1 MGTRI
6 AIRNFRM
13 TRFVG
18 ILAAGLL
25 CSGVISQLSAATA
38 GGVARFQFKERG
50 LRGYQVEVGGA
61 NAGKQSA
68 PGGEWIK
75 AWRDGAED
83 NPCQIGSRVVLR
95 LKAPDRIGELVNG
108 RPLTLEANILDDF
121 FVLRAPS
128 ALAAIQQAQE
138 LAGVE
143 GVLASYPEMRRP
155 IARHFVY
162 APEPDDPY
170 FSTENTSGV
179 VGQWHLENR
188 DGPGLRA
195 GIDLN
200 VRSAW
205 PLTRGEGV
213 VVAVVDD
220 GVELAHPDFVDIGVA
235 GLHFNFNND
244 APGGLPA
251 SSLQDHG
258 TAVAGLIVAEG
269 NNGAGVSGVAPGA
282 QFASWPIFDSR
293 DFIASDLL
301 LAKAFGYESNRIA
314 VQNHSWGNASVN
326 QLEPSL
332 AEQMSVS
339 NAATLG
345 RNGRGVVIVRSG
357 GNNRENG
364 GNTNDDGYPNVP
376 YVIAVAAIREDGRAA
391 SYSNPGACLL
401 VGAPSGDTGAR
412 MLTTTDRLGNIGFNR
427 NNSIGDLSDYAFGG
441 TGFSGTSG
449 AAPQISGV
457 AALVIS
463 ANPNLTARDV
473 QQILLHSA
481 RQRDAADPDARENGA
496 GFVFSHNSGFGVP
509 DAGQAVRLALN
520 WPNRPPVVTRLV
532 YTANLQQAIPDDGLR
547 VALQG
552 GAPASVASIP
562 STPSVGLV
570 PDEPTMFAPL
580 VDVGQA
586 LTPLMQDLTGKGA
599 LIQRGENFF
608 TEKID
613 FAAQAGAEFAVIYNN
628 RDADQRITMAATDYA
643 AIPAVFISQ
652 INGEALRDHIATN
665 GTTMARLEL
674 QKTAAPM
681 IVTDNLS
688 LEHVGLRIKSDH
700 SRRGDVRI
708 TLISPKGTRSVMQR
722 LNFDNAPG
730 PFDWTYYSTAHFYEG
745 SAGVW
750 TLEVSDAQEDETG
763 SVTLVELI
771 MRGVPILDTDNDGL
785 DDDWERTFFA
795 DLARGPK
802 DDDDGDGYNNA
813 REQIMGANPTVVND
827 ELRVDASP
835 LRAGIHRLSWPGRT
849 NRSYEVLSTLNL
861 GATWTTNTV
870 AGEFPETERILNSS
884 LLERQFFRIR
894 EVAP

>member
-1 MGTRI
+1 M
-6 AIRNFRM
+6 
-13 TRFVG
+13 
-18 ILAAGLL
+18 
-25 CSGVISQLSAATA
+25 
-38 GGVARFQFKERG
+38 
-50 LRGYQVEVGGA
+50 RGYQVELGGA
-61 NAGKQSA
+61 SAGKQSVS
-68 PGGEWIK
+68 GGEWIK
-75 AWRDGAED
+75 AWREGAED
-83 NPCQIGSRVVLR
+83 NPCQIGSRVVVR
-95 LKAPDRIGELVNG
+95 LQAPDRIGELIKG
-108 RPLTLEANILDDF
+108 RPLTLEENILDDF
-121 FVLRAPS
+121 FVLRASS

-138 LAGVE
+138 LVGVE

-170 FSTENTSGV
+170 FSTENTGGV

-188 DGPGLRA
+188 DGGGLQA

-213 VVAVVDD
+213 VIAIVDD
-220 GVELAHPDFVDIGVA
+220 GVELNHPDFIDIGVT

-269 NNGAGVSGVAPGA
+269 NNGTGVSGVAPGA

-301 LAKAFGYESNRIA
+301 LAKAFGYESNQIA
-314 VQNHSWGNASVN
+314 VQNHSWGNAAVN

-339 NAATLG
+339 NAATMG

-376 YVIAVAAIREDGRAA
+376 CVIAVAAIREDGRAA

-412 MLTTTDRLGNIGFNR
+412 LLTTTDRLGNIGLNR
-427 NNSIGDLSDYAFGG
+427 NNSIGDLSDYAFGK

-457 AALVIS
+457 AALLIS
-463 ANPNLTARDV
+463 ANPNLTVRDV
-473 QQILLHSA
+473 QQILIHSA

-520 WPNRPPVVTRLV
+520 WPIRPPVVTRLV
-532 YTANLQQAIPDDGLR
+532 YTANLQQAIPDDGFR
-547 VALQG
+547 VALLG
-552 GAPASVASIP
+552 DAPASVASIP
-562 STPSVGLV
+562 STPSVGPV
-570 PDEPTMFAPL
+570 PDEPTMTAPL

-586 LTPLMQDLTGKGA
+586 LAPIMQDLTGKGA

-608 TEKID
+608 SEKID
-613 FAAQAGAEFAVIYNN
+613 FASAAGAEFVVIYNN
-628 RDADQRITMAATDYA
+628 RDSDQRITMAATDYA

-652 INGEALRDHIATN
+652 IDGEALRDHVATN

-674 QKTAAPM
+674 QKTVAPM
-681 IVTDNLS
+681 TVTDSLS

-700 SRRGDVRI
+700 TRRGDVRI
-708 TLISPKGTRSVMQR
+708 TLVSPTGTRSVMQR
-722 LNFDNAPG
+722 VNFDNGPG
-730 PFDWTYYSTAHFYEG
+730 PFDWTYYSTAHFYER

-750 TLEVSDAQEDETG
+750 TLEVSDGKKDETG
-763 SVTLVELI
+763 SLDLVELI
-771 MRGVPILDTDNDGL
+771 MRGVPIVDTDNDGL
-785 DDDWERTFFA
+785 DDDWERAFFA

-802 DDDDGDGYNNA
+802 GDDDGDGYSNA
-813 REQIMGANPTVVND
+813 REQIMGTNPTVVND
-827 ELRVDASP
+827 ELRLDASP
-835 LRAGIHRLSWPGRT
+835 LRAGLHRLSWPGRT
-849 NRSYEVLSTLNL
+849 NRSYEVLSTMNL
-861 GATWTTNTV
+861 GAAWTTNTV
-870 AGEFPETERILNSS
+870 VGEFPETERVFNSS
-884 LLERQFFRIR
+884 GLERQFFRIR
-894 EVAP
+894 EIAP